1 MWVKLS
7 NNTVASPENLK
18 IQQIMELTKS
28 TTNHGV
34 NKINSKL
41 ELFVKLTFMPNNNN
55 HVFILKPTL

>member
-1 MWVKLS
+1 M
-7 NNTVASPENLK
+7 VASPENLK

-28 TTNHGV
+28 TTNHEV